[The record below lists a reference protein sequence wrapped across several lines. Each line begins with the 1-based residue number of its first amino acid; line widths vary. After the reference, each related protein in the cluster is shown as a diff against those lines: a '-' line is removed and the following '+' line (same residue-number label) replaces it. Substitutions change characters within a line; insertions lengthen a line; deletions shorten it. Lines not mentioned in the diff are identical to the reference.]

1 MSYIWIVNICAG
13 IGVVFIVHFTYI
25 FILSKR
31 SKDWKNSEGEIIS
44 SKTQESYFDEGAI
57 YKTVIQYKYTIGE
70 KEYFSN
76 RVFYGD
82 YIGRNF
88 SYSVKKIVNKYVK
101 GATVSVYYN
110 PQHPNKS
117 VLETGIH
124 PVIYRELIVGIL
136 FLLLSIGMLMK
147 QSFFVSFFT

>member
-1 MSYIWIVNICAG
+1 MNYIWIVNICVG
-13 IGVVFIVHFTYI
+13 IGIIFIVHFTYI

-31 SKDWKNSEGEIIS
+31 NKSWKITEGEIIN
-44 SKTQESYFDEGAI
+44 SKMQESYFDEGAM
-57 YKTVIQYKYTIGE
+57 YKAVIQYKYIIGE

-76 RVFYGD
+76 RVFHGD
-82 YIGRNF
+82 YIGKNF
-88 SYSVKKIVNKYVK
+88 SKSVKTLINKYVK
-101 GATVSVYYN
+101 GATVLVYYN

-136 FLLLSIGMLMK
+136 FLLLSIVMLTK